1 MSIFGDHKMISRI
14 KKVKLVRGND
24 EVEIH
29 FDFAVFLSRKIDEQE
44 FVRN

>member
-1 MSIFGDHKMISRI
+1 MSILGDHKMISRI
-14 KKVKLVRGND
+14 KKIRLVRGN